1 MKLSSFTKYLHL
13 RVINTGV
20 SRAVTV
26 AAAILLLS
34 ACPAMAQD
42 GVVRPSKEEAQAAW
56 AEGDFEKAYFNYN
69 GLLLLYSRDPLYQ
82 YYTGACLVRLERDI
96 QRGVTLL
103 ASAINSS
110 VNVKSV
116 PNDVWFWYG
125 RALQMSGSFS
135 QAVEAFD
142 RFSRQAGRKVAT
154 EYDVQKYIDQC
165 NAGSGALKMREPPAG
180 VVREATA
187 VSAGEVSRQGQPA
200 ERVGSTSR
208 QPAEQVG
215 STSRQSA
222 VNDKVTDQIEDV
234 AREEKTVPVPGRP
247 VVRGDT
253 TGVPAEYYRVL
264 GQTLERGE
272 EADSLLI
279 ALGKK
284 NGNNRT
290 VVPVQP
296 AELPAAVRL
305 SRFEVLPGQAYGQNN
320 PVPVDPVLPPGLV
333 YTIQV
338 AAFRNNVAPALFKG
352 LNPVFGKHRQ
362 GSEAVYYYAGL
373 FRRIDDAR
381 NALPQAKGAGFPD
394 AFVIA
399 FMDGVQVSME
409 RASLLE
415 KEWGGYSLDA
425 TGSGSPAS
433 AATAQSG
440 QVPSGTSTQSGQV
453 PSGKSTQSGQ
463 VPSGKSTQ
471 LGQVPTGKSTQ
482 SGQIPSAAEAQPA
495 PVPVGTLS
503 FRAEVMRITKPVKPE
518 VIQKIELLAGTRGLE
533 MMKNSAGETVF
544 LIGNFITFESADE
557 YVSLLIRNGYN
568 TAKVT
573 AYVGTQEI
581 PVEAAMELLNKLPD
595 D

>member
-125 RALQMSGSFS
+125 RALQMSGNYT
-135 QAVEAFD
+135 QAVEAFE
-142 RFSRQAGRKVAT
+142 RFARQAGRKVAT

-165 NAGSGALKMREPPAG
+165 NAGSGALKMKEPPAG
-180 VVREATA
+180 IVREATA
-187 VSAGEVSRQGQPA
+187 VSAGGVSRQDQ
-200 ERVGSTSR
+200 SI
-208 QPAEQVG
+208 VG

-222 VNDKVTDQIEDV
+222 VNKKVEDPE
-234 AREEKTVPVPGRP
+234 AGLFADEEKVRAPGKP

-253 TGVPAEYYRVL
+253 TGVPSEYYRVL
-264 GQTLERGE
+264 GETLERGE
-272 EADSLLI
+272 EADSLLV
-279 ALGKK
+279 ALGKDD
-284 NGNNRT
+284 GNNRT
-290 VVPVQP
+290 VVPVHD
-296 AELPAAVRL
+296 AEPPEISRL
-305 SRFEVLPGQAYGQNN
+305 SRFGVLPGQAYGQHN
-320 PVPVDPVLPPGLV
+320 PVPVEPALPGGLI
-333 YTIQV
+333 YTIQI
-338 AAFRNNVAPALFKG
+338 AAFRNDVAPALFKG
-352 LNPVFGKHRQ
+352 LNPVFGKRRQ
-362 GSEAVYYYAGL
+362 GSEAVYYYTGL
-373 FRRIDDAR
+373 FRRLEYAR

-399 FMDGVQVSME
+399 LMDGVQVSME
-409 RASLLE
+409 RAALLE
-415 KEWGGYSLDA
+415 KEWGTRPLDGIA
-425 TGSGSPAS
+425 NASPAS
-433 AATAQSG
+433 AAAPQYG
-440 QVPSGTSTQSGQV
+440 QVPSGTEPKSGLV
-453 PSGKSTQSGQ
+453 
-463 VPSGKSTQ
+463 
-471 LGQVPTGKSTQ
+471 
-482 SGQIPSAAEAQPA
+482 PSAAETQSR

-518 VIQKIELLAGTRGLE
+518 VIQKIELLAGTRGLD
-533 MMKNSAGETVF
+533 MIKNSNGETVF

-557 YVSLLIRNGYN
+557 YVSLLI
-568 TAKVT
+568 
-573 AYVGTQEI
+573 
-581 PVEAAMELLNKLPD
+581 
-595 D
+595 

>member
-1 MKLSSFTKYLHL
+1 MTGKGMKLSSYTKYLHL

-20 SRAVTV
+20 SRTVVVAVV
-26 AAAILLLS
+26 ILLLS

-42 GVVRPSKEEAQAAW
+42 GAVRPSKEAAQAAW
-56 AEGDFEKAYFNYN
+56 IKGDFEKAYTNYN

-103 ASAINSS
+103 ASAINGS

-125 RALQMSGSFS
+125 RALQMSGSFT
-135 QAVEAFD
+135 QAVEAFE
-142 RFSRQAGRKVAT
+142 RFSRQAGRKVAA
-154 EYDVQKYIDQC
+154 EYDLQKYIDQC

-187 VSAGEVSRQGQPA
+187 VSAGGVSRQDQPI
-200 ERVGSTSR
+200 VPVSNR
-208 QPAEQVG
+208 QY
-215 STSRQSA
+215 QSA
-222 VNDKVTDQIEDV
+222 VNDKASDPGAGVV
-234 AREEKTVPVPGRP
+234 KAEEKVRDPEKP

-264 GQTLERGE
+264 GQILERGE

-279 ALGKK
+279 ALAKK

-290 VVPVQP
+290 VVPVQA
-296 AELPAAVRL
+296 AEPPEAVRL
-305 SRFEVLPGQAYGQNN
+305 SRFEVLPGQAYGPIN
-320 PVPVDPVLPPGLV
+320 PVPVEPAMPLGLV

-338 AAFRNNVAPALFKG
+338 AAFRNSVAPALFKG

-362 GSEAVYYYAGL
+362 GSEAVYYYTGL
-373 FRRIDDAR
+373 FRRLDDAR

-399 FMDGVQVSME
+399 LMDGVQVSME

-415 KEWGGYSLDA
+415 KEWGGRSLDG

-433 AATAQSG
+433 SAAAQSG
-440 QVPSGTSTQSGQV
+440 QVPSGRSAQPGQV
-453 PSGKSTQSGQ
+453 S
-463 VPSGKSTQ
+463 
-471 LGQVPTGKSTQ
+471 
-482 SGQIPSAAEAQPA
+482 SAAAAQPA

-533 MMKNSAGETVF
+533 MIKNSAGETVF

>member
-1 MKLSSFTKYLHL
+1 MKLSSYTKYLHL

-20 SRAVTV
+20 SRTV
-26 AAAILLLS
+26 AAAAAILLLS
-34 ACPAMAQD
+34 ACPVMAQNAA
-42 GVVRPSKEEAQAAW
+42 VRPSKEAAQAAW
-56 AEGDFEKAYFNYN
+56 IKGDFEKAYTNYN
-69 GLLLLYSRDPLYQ
+69 ELLLLYSRDPLYQ

-125 RALQMSGSFS
+125 RALQMSGSFT

-142 RFSRQAGRKVAT
+142 RFSRQAGRKVAAG
-154 EYDVQKYIDQC
+154 YDVQKYIDQC
-165 NAGSGALKMREPPAG
+165 NAGSGALKLREPPSG
-180 VVREATA
+180 VVREATT
-187 VSAGEVSRQGQPA
+187 VSAGGVSRQDQP
-200 ERVGSTSR
+200 V
-208 QPAEQVG
+208 
-215 STSRQSA
+215 
-222 VNDKVTDQIEDV
+222 VNVKGTDPEAGV
-234 AREEKTVPVPGRP
+234 FAAEEKVRVPEKP

-264 GQTLERGE
+264 GQILERGE

-279 ALGKK
+279 ALGKE

-290 VVPVQP
+290 VVPVQA
-296 AELPAAVRL
+296 AEPPEAVRL
-305 SRFEVLPGQAYGQNN
+305 SRFEVLPGQAYGPNN
-320 PVPVDPVLPPGLV
+320 PVPVEPAMPAGLV

-362 GSEAVYYYAGL
+362 GSEAVYYYTGL
-373 FRRIDDAR
+373 FRRLDDAR

-399 FMDGVQVSME
+399 MMDGVQVSME

-415 KEWGGYSLDA
+415 KEWGGRSLDD

-433 AATAQSG
+433 SAAAQSG
-440 QVPSGTSTQSGQV
+440 QVPSGTSARSGQV
-453 PSGKSTQSGQ
+453 PS
-463 VPSGKSTQ
+463 
-471 LGQVPTGKSTQ
+471 
-482 SGQIPSAAEAQPA
+482 AAAAQPV

-533 MMKNSAGETVF
+533 MIKNSAGETVF

-568 TAKVT
+568 TSKVT